1 MLHNITISENIFFLL
16 QPITKPDDD
25 DSTQTMKELTGDT
38 STDTKNRQAIDNVY
52 SSITITRE
60 TQFSTPI

>member
-16 QPITKPDDD
+16 QPVTKPDD
-25 DSTQTMKELTGDT
+25 STQAMKELTGDT
-38 STDTKNRQAIDNVY
+38 STDTKNRRAIDNVY
-52 SSITITRE
+52 SSITITKE